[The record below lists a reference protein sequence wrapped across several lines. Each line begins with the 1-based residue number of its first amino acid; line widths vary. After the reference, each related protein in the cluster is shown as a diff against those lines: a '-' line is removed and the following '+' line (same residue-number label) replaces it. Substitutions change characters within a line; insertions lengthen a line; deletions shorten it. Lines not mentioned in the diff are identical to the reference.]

1 MADRKYDDKEVGQ
14 ILNAAAEMES
24 GMSTLTSGDGIT
36 LTELQRI
43 AEEVGINPDNVER
56 AATALSV
63 NSQRKSQRRSGSVMI
78 ESRIDGVISEDIWDE
93 LITEVQRFAG
103 KPGSTLA
110 QGPAREWTGTSSM
123 GSLMFSA
130 TTRNGSTRLKILGDS
145 GMVTATTI
153 PLGIASGMLTVLV
166 PFIVAAK
173 VGPGMSPYVATAL
186 AVLIAA
192 VIATA
197 TYLIIQA
204 YRNKLA
210 VQLDAL
216 LDRLIEISRSGLTGP
231 VERLRIGPTR
241 TSGKEANN
249 DVARLDGQEAHI
261 VT

>member
-14 ILNAAAEMES
+14 ILNAAAEMRS
-24 GMSTLTSGDGIT
+24 GMSTATSGDGIT
-36 LTELQRI
+36 LAELQRI
-43 AEEVGINPDNVER
+43 AEEVGINPNNVER
-56 AATALSV
+56 AASALSV
-63 NSQRKSQRRSGSVMI
+63 NSQRKSQRGSGFVMI
-78 ESRIDGVISEDIWDE
+78 ESRIDGVISEEIWDE

-103 KPGSTLA
+103 KPGSRLA

-123 GSLMFSA
+123 GYLMLSA
-130 TTRNGSTRLKILGDS
+130 TTRHGNTRLKILGDS
-145 GMVTATTI
+145 GIVSATTI
-153 PLGIASGMLTVLV
+153 PFAFPFGMLTMLV
-166 PFIVAAK
+166 PFIVEPA
-173 VGPGMSPYVATAL
+173 MSLYLTVAL

-216 LDRLIEISRSGLTGP
+216 LDRLTEISGSGLTGP

-241 TSGKEANN
+241 TSGKEASN
-249 DVARLDGQEAHI
+249 DVARLDGQEAPI